1 LQVVDAPARKNFGE
15 QRTKLAWST
24 LRVPSCE
31 WLCSGASIPL
41 WNSPTGWSTGLSREI
56 LDRSSVA
63 RGNEQAVAE
72 QPGQFP
78 VNSLLFSVDDSFR
91 QCSSGFLN
99 QSNNSLF
106 FSLLNSL
113 F

>member
-1 LQVVDAPARKNFGE
+1 MLLRSIEAS
-15 QRTKLAWST
+15 LAAT
-24 LRVPSCE
+24 NR
-31 WLCSGASIPL
+31 AI
-41 WNSPTGWSTGLSREI
+41 
-56 LDRSSVA
+56 
-63 RGNEQAVAE
+63 AE